1 MITAHKKNHG
11 ARIPLPI
18 KKAIALESLSKKQTI
33 VTISRRYDCSRN
45 TVYEQQKIALAAA
58 NKAFESADDD
68 VLFSL
73 PVTKDY
79 ISSVVVDLY
88 LKKVSHRDIQSFLES
103 SLDYSL
109 SDGSIFN
116 ILDAAGDRALVINN
130 SYALSSIKDSASDE
144 VFHHNKPILATVD
157 IPSRFCALLANA
169 DNRDGDTWG
178 IHLLDL
184 HALGYNPEVS
194 ILDGGKGLIKGHDE
208 ALPKTKLRHDHFH
221 CIMDMKDVARFLR
234 NQVASAATAALK
246 LLKKS
251 SSVKN
256 PDKKKEL
263 EILFEEALSK
273 HTHLESVSSLLNTLA
288 SWLQHDVLQL
298 AGHPPIIR
306 AMLYDFI
313 VSEMTALA
321 EKHPHRIDAIVT
333 TLNEQRDALLDVANE
348 LNDKFM
354 VVSEKR
360 GLSIDT
366 IWKICYL
373 ARYAFDSV
381 KYCEASSEVELLIGS
396 KYDEIEDEVLHI
408 LDTTHRCSSII
419 ENFNSRLRPY
429 LDKRKFISQKMLAL
443 IQFYLNHRPFP
454 RSQHARL
461 KHKSPAEAL
470 TGQPHKPW
478 REMIGFKRVLRKAA

>member
-1 MITAHKKNHG
+1 
-11 ARIPLPI
+11 
-18 KKAIALESLSKKQTI
+18 
-33 VTISRRYDCSRN
+33 
-45 TVYEQQKIALAAA
+45 
-58 NKAFESADDD
+58 
-68 VLFSL
+68 
-73 PVTKDY
+73 
-79 ISSVVVDLY
+79 
-88 LKKVSHRDIQSFLES
+88 
-103 SLDYSL
+103 
-109 SDGSIFN
+109 
-116 ILDAAGDRALVINN
+116 
-130 SYALSSIKDSASDE
+130 
-144 VFHHNKPILATVD
+144 
-157 IPSRFCALLANA
+157 
-169 DNRDGDTWG
+169 
-178 IHLLDL
+178 
-184 HALGYNPEVS
+184 
-194 ILDGGKGLIKGHDE
+194 
-208 ALPKTKLRHDHFH
+208 
-221 CIMDMKDVARFLR
+221 MDMKDVARFLR

-246 LLKKS
+246 LLEKS
-251 SSVKN
+251 ISVKN

-273 HTHLESVSSLLNTLA
+273 HT
-288 SWLQHDVLQL
+288 
-298 AGHPPIIR
+298 
-306 AMLYDFI
+306 
-313 VSEMTALA
+313 
-321 EKHPHRIDAIVT
+321 HRIDAIVT

-348 LNDKFM
+348 LNNKFM
-354 VVSEKR
+354 VVAEKR

-381 KYCEASSEVELLIGS
+381 KYCEASSELELLIGS

-429 LDKRKFISQKMLAL
+429 LDTRKFISQKMLAL